1 MGILGRLST
10 LIKSNVNDLIDG
22 MQDPAKE
29 IDQMVRDMEES
40 ARQARTE
47 VAQCMGEEKRLQKR
61 IEGLD
66 AEVAT
71 WQQRAETA
79 VRAGDDALAKE
90 ALKRKGEKEAERA
103 ETQKSLQEQ
112 GVYVDQLAAALKAL
126 EARVKDVKLRQGSLR
141 EKARANKRGGS
152 ALSGKTS
159 AFDDFD
165 RMSSRIDAVEAEASL
180 DDDLSGRSAESA
192 AAARKLEEMSQKS
205 TVDDALAELKKKLG
219 GGSQT

>member
-47 VAQCMGEEKRLQKR
+47 VAQCMAEEKRLGKR

-66 AEVAT
+66 GEIAS
-71 WQQRAETA
+71 WNQRAETA
-79 VRAGDDALAKE
+79 VRAGDDTLARE

-112 GVYVDQLAAALKAL
+112 SVYVDQLATGLKAL
-126 EARVKDVKLRQGSLR
+126 DARLKDVKLRQGTLR
-141 EKARANKRGGS
+141 EKAKANKRGGGL
-152 ALSGKTS
+152 AAGKTS

-165 RMSSRIDAVEAEASL
+165 RMSNKIEAVEAEASL
-180 DDDLSGRSAESA
+180 DEDLGGRTAASA
-192 AAARKLEEMSQKS
+192 AAERKLNEMAQTS
-205 TVDDALAELKKKLG
+205 TLDDALAELKKKLG
-219 GGSQT
+219 DK